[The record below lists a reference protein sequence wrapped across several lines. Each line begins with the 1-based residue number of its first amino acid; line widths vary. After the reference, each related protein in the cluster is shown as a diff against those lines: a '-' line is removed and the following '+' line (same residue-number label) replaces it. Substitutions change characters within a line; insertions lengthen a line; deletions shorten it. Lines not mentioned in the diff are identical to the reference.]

1 MVEEKAWKGRQ
12 DYQGFMKEL
21 LDKGYARKVPPS
33 WLNLV
38 RAAPSVYPSM
48 EYTIRTNLAKAE

>member
-1 MVEEKAWKGRQ
+1 
-12 DYQGFMKEL
+12 MKEL